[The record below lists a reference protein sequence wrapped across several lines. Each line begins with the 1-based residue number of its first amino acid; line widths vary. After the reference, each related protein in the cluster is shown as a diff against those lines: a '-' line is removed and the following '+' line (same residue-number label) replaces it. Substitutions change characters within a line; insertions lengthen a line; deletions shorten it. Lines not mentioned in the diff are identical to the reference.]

1 VAPSYPNHLIL
12 RALALAPTQ
21 AAVAEIL
28 GMTTSRL
35 SRVKKHGRLG
45 MASCM
50 RLADVLGEDPAAV
63 LRTYGYETEAAIL
76 ERAYPKRGR
85 RPQGNASMLADVAKL
100 TPARLRLVRELIAAL
115 SDEKKRR

>member
-21 AAVAEIL
+21 AAVANRL
-28 GMTTSRL
+28 QMTTSRL
-35 SRVKKHGRLG
+35 SRVKKNGRLG
-45 MASCM
+45 IANCL
-50 RLADVLGEDPAAV
+50 RLADMLGEDPSTV

-76 ERAYPKRGR
+76 DRAYPRRGS

-115 SDEKKRR
+115 SSERKRR